1 MTRDPYQT
9 LGVSRSA
16 SDEQVRTAY
25 RRLVQLH
32 HPDHNQGSAESAR
45 RFEEVQEA
53 YAEVRRRRAD
63 GDGTRARASTSGT
76 ARERSRPA
84 DPGVDARMADL
95 ERQVRE
101 ASERA
106 RREAQKARDRA
117 RRAAREATTGR
128 PGRAS
133 DEQLGYFETQDSFTK
148 IVSDAR
154 DELAHRFSDAREH
167 PVVKRV
173 SDLIDGLDE
182 LASKLDRDRRSDSGR
197 W

>member
-1 MTRDPYQT
+1 MVRDPYET
-9 LGVSRSA
+9 LGVGPSA
-16 SDEQVRTAY
+16 SDEQVRAAY

-45 RFEEVQEA
+45 RFEAVQEA
-53 YAEVRRRRAD
+53 YAEVRRRR
-63 GDGTRARASTSGT
+63 GDGSGATGRPSTGET
-76 ARERSRPA
+76 ARDRARPA
-84 DPGVDARMADL
+84 DPTVDSRMADL

-106 RREAQKARDRA
+106 RREAQKAADRA
-117 RRAAREATTGR
+117 RRAAREATSGR

-133 DEQLGYFETQDSFTK
+133 DEELGYFETQDSFSK

-154 DELAHRFSDAREH
+154 DEIAHRFSDAREH

-197 W
+197 R